1 MGATGTTG
9 NKLIYLTRC
18 ILVLLHTH
26 KTPLFLV
33 VYLYAH
39 SRIIKVVIMS
49 NNGYKPFYTNST
61 THLC

>member
-33 VYLYAH
+33 VYNEN
-39 SRIIKVVIMS
+39 IILKM
-49 NNGYKPFYTNST
+49 
-61 THLC
+61 L

>member
-26 KTPLFLV
+26 KTPLFLGGKQQQ
-33 VYLYAH
+33 LG
-39 SRIIKVVIMS
+39 SPNLQDIFI
-49 NNGYKPFYTNST
+49 GG
-61 THLC
+61 

>member
-1 MGATGTTG
+1 MVATRTTG

-33 VYLYAH
+33 FFLVCDNKVYMQSAIGKVYLDRK
-39 SRIIKVVIMS
+39 SKCTEI
-49 NNGYKPFYTNST
+49 
-61 THLC
+61 